1 MTAVP
6 QPISPNVD
14 LNTNDAMPTYDVR
27 DMIEEGVQARLVLD
41 RQAYYLRIT
50 RAGKLILT
58 K

>member
-1 MTAVP
+1 MTATP
-6 QPISPNVD
+6 QKIIAAPAD
-14 LNTNDAMPTYDVR
+14 TMPTYDVS
-27 DMIEEGVQARLVLD
+27 DLVKEGVQARLVLN